1 MKKPLASVVSCHDEN
16 QKATA
21 ACGSFLVFAT
31 IATNAAMT
39 TEQVQLLRDS
49 FARVEPQADIAA
61 LVFYRHLFT
70 LAPDLRAL
78 FNTSIE
84 LQGRKLMESLRY
96 TIATLEKPAELVPVL
111 EGMGR
116 RHVTYG
122 TKNEHYALVQ
132 QAMLQMLS
140 EVLGPR
146 YTPATAAAWREALA
160 FVSAAMQRGAG
171 DVQSYATPPA
181 R

>member
-1 MKKPLASVVSCHDEN
+1 MENLLVPLIS
-16 QKATA
+16 
-21 ACGSFLVFAT
+21 ACGKSQNASARIETFPLLNT
-31 IATNAAMT
+31 ITTNEAMT
-39 TEQVQLLRDS
+39 PEQVQLLRDS
-49 FARVEPQADIAA
+49 FARVAPQADIAA

-70 LAPDLRAL
+70 LAPELRAL

-96 TIATLEKPAELVPVL
+96 TIATLEKPDELVPVL

-122 TKNEHYALVQ
+122 TKAEHYALVQ

-140 EVLGPR
+140 EVLGHS
-146 YTPATAAAWREALA
+146 YTAAAATAWGEALE
-160 FVSAAMQRGAG
+160 FVSAAMQRGAR
-171 DVQSYATPPA
+171 DAQSYTTPPA

>member
-1 MKKPLASVVSCHDEN
+1 METLLVPVISARGKSQNTSAPSGMFPPLP
-16 QKATA
+16 
-21 ACGSFLVFAT
+21 T
-31 IATNAAMT
+31 IATNEAMT
-39 TEQVQLLRDS
+39 SEQVQLLRDS

-70 LAPDLRAL
+70 LAPELRAL

-122 TKNEHYALVQ
+122 TKNEHYELVQ
-132 QAMLQMLS
+132 QAMLLMLS
-140 EVLGPR
+140 EVLGR
-146 YTPATAAAWREALA
+146 NYTAETATAWGEALE
-160 FVSAAMQRGAG
+160 FVSAAMQRGAA
-171 DVQSYATPPA
+171 DVQNYVTPPA

>member
-1 MKKPLASVVSCHDEN
+1 MNNLLVPVILARGKNRNASAPSGMFP
-16 QKATA
+16 T
-21 ACGSFLVFAT
+21 LTT
-31 IATNAAMT
+31 IATNEAMT

-49 FARVEPQADIAA
+49 FARVEPQAEIAA

-70 LAPDLRAL
+70 LAPELRAL

-132 QAMLQMLS
+132 QALLQMLS
-140 EVLGPR
+140 EVLGR
-146 YTPATAAAWREALA
+146 NYTAATAAAWREALE
-160 FVSAAMQRGAG
+160 FVSAAMQRGASE
-171 DVQSYATPPA
+171 VQKLSPA
-181 R
+181 PH